1 MGGWGDPPSCYLKA
15 VSFAPPLHTHTHTQ
29 VKAISFYIKEIMVQ
43 IMLEKVR
50 VSVSNFTILKQ
61 DNIKFYLLV
70 DNSNPSGTQRNPEI
84 VEIQKYFSKYN
95 IIDC

>member
-1 MGGWGDPPSCYLKA
+1 
-15 VSFAPPLHTHTHTQ
+15 
-29 VKAISFYIKEIMVQ
+29 
-43 IMLEKVR
+43 MLEKVR
-50 VSVSNFTILKQ
+50 LFVSNFTNLKQ

-70 DNSNPSGTQRNPEI
+70 ENSNPNGTQRNSEI